1 MHSNET
7 AANEQQ
13 FRFAEK
19 RAKLDW
25 KALDHVDIAR
35 LEAEVDIDKMER
47 MLQNLTFAA
56 LEKPDLKRIKDKN
69 LIKLFKLG

>member
-1 MHSNET
+1 
-7 AANEQQ
+7 
-13 FRFAEK
+13 
-19 RAKLDW
+19 
-25 KALDHVDIAR
+25 VDIAR